1 MPICISILN
10 LGSLSLQHSTSLSSP
25 YSHRSLKTPLSPLP
39 GKPRWTKQF
48 KFVKKSIDHST
59 RLDTF
64 VTRARAGTAETPLAA
79 IDSTAGKG
87 ECLAQTEKQWET
99 IIKQA
104 KADDKVPDDM
114 KAAKF
119 FHFGHVLRDPKPT
132 KPSEAYVFVR
142 RLSESKAKE
151 EIEGLTLPLEAYVA
165 DRQQKIRR
173 RQLVKV
179 VRNIAEEG
187 RVAIRN
193 VRRDVMHDLR
203 ELKEAGEAAR
213 TTSGGPSPI
222 CRRSPMPGST
232 NLTSC

>member
-25 YSHRSLKTPLSPLP
+25 YSHSSLKTPLSPLP

-64 VTRARAGTAETPLAA
+64 VTRERAGTAETPLAA

-142 RLSESKAKE
+142 RLSESEAKE
-151 EIEGLTLPLEAYVA
+151 ELEGLTLPLEAYVA

-173 RQLVKV
+173 RPRPGPVHVESDDSELQQTLSNPIGMPPNKLVNAPTRLRGLRGDLSV
-179 VRNIAEEG
+179 QAS
-187 RVAIRN
+187 N
-193 VRRDVMHDLR
+193 VSL
-203 ELKEAGEAAR
+203 
-213 TTSGGPSPI
+213 
-222 CRRSPMPGST
+222 
-232 NLTSC
+232 